1 MINTTRGESIMNANL
16 PLAAAGAVMALAACG
31 TSSTPTAAGTSKP
44 ATSTRAAEP
53 TTVSAQPTEP
63 QAEVALR
70 AAVQA
75 YSDAYLSGNGKA
87 AYALLSA
94 RCQKM
99 DTLEEF
105 SALVDQAKNL
115 YGNPLPMTSFK
126 AHIAGGM
133 ARVTYMYMITAI
145 NQADQPWALEAGGW
159 RDDNC

>member
-1 MINTTRGESIMNANL
+1 MNTT
-16 PLAAAGAVMALAACG
+16 PTLAAAAVVLALAGCG
-31 TSSTPTAAGTSKP
+31 TSSTPTVAGTSKP
-44 ATSTRAAEP
+44 ATSTPAAEP
-53 TTVSAQPTEP
+53 TTVSAQPTAP
-63 QAEVALR
+63 QAEAALR

-87 AYALLSA
+87 AYALPSA

-99 DTLEEF
+99 DTLKEF

-115 YGNPLPMTSFK
+115 YENPMPMTSFK

-133 ARVTYMYMITAI
+133 ARVTYTYMITATN
-145 NQADQPWALEAGGW
+145 NQADQPWTLEAGGW

>member
-1 MINTTRGESIMNANL
+1 MNTKLT
-16 PLAAAGAVMALAACG
+16 LAAAAVVLALPGCG
-31 TSSTPTAAGTSKP
+31 TASTPTTAGTSKL
-44 ATSTRAAEP
+44 ATSTPAAEP
-53 TTVSAQPTEP
+53 TTVSAEPTAP
-63 QAEVALR
+63 QAEAALR

-87 AYALLSA
+87 AYALLSK

-99 DTLEEF
+99 DTLEGF

-115 YGNPLPMTSFK
+115 YGNPVPMTSFK

-133 ARVTYMYMITAI
+133 ARVTYTYMITAI
-145 NQADQPWALEAGGW
+145 NQTDQPWTLEAGGW